1 MLCRWSM
8 ERFGD
13 MVIMETITKIS
24 DEKIKISEVR
34 ERSLK
39 KENLLKQK
47 EFLLK
52 QLAVIEKYLKE
63 FN

>member
-1 MLCRWSM
+1 M